1 MPLPQVNDRLKEVP
15 AQALRTLF
23 ATVGQLLLA
32 ADRLRARAAEQ
43 LSGSGEAPAAP
54 PSRRPAPSQQ
64 APAKAPPAKA
74 PPAKAAEQPAQDA
87 GTARWRSLDK
97 TGNVRLLD
105 GDEEDLDTTSAS
117 AGTAAPAT
125 SSQVPPVSAAPAAP
139 PAPEPSVPE
148 PVIPVPRG
156 ADAAPAGYTPTEP
169 VPAVPA
175 GPVKPAVPARP
186 RPAPGARG
194 GGAARTRRCGSPAR
208 STSRARPARRR
219 CRGGPPGPQLRPA
232 FGGFAAGPVACA
244 GCDPGARPARLREG
258 TRGPPGRDHP
268 VRAPSRQAERRQL
281 TPAHPAARSRSHP
294 PCRSTHPPT
303 PRFRSAPSSG

>member
-74 PPAKAAEQPAQDA
+74 PPAKAAKQPAQDA

-175 GPVKPAVPARP
+175 GPVKPAVPAGP
-186 RPAPGARG
+186 ALPPAPAEEALPAPAAAEALPAAPAEPALPA
-194 GGAARTRRCGSPAR
+194 GAAGEVLPV
-208 STSRARPARRR
+208 PNYD
-219 CRGGPPGPQLRPA
+219 QLS
-232 FGGFAAGPVACA
+232 VASL
-244 GCDPGARPARLREG
+244 RARLRVLDATQVLALLDYEKAHEG
-258 TRGPPGRDHP
+258 RPAVITLF
-268 VRAPSRQAERRQL
+268 ERRL
-281 TPAHPAARSRSHP
+281 AKLSDGS
-294 PCRSTHPPT
+294 
-303 PRFRSAPSSG
+303 